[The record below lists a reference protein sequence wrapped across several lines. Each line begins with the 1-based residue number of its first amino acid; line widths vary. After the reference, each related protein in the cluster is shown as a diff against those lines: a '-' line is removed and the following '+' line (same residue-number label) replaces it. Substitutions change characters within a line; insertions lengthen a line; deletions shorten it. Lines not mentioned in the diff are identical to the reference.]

1 MFTNK
6 HLVRGRGE
14 PRRIWRPGRLSEAP
28 WRLPEGGAPREGGAS
43 ADGCQILTPTFP
55 VRVTN
60 LQPASNLPPAWW
72 VPTTVGPNNEVF
84 TVCKHLARMGM
95 RVKRLLETNTSNS
108 LASDSY

>member
-1 MFTNK
+1 
-6 HLVRGRGE
+6 
-14 PRRIWRPGRLSEAP
+14 
-28 WRLPEGGAPREGGAS
+28 
-43 ADGCQILTPTFP
+43 LTPTFP

-95 RVKRLLETNTSNS
+95 RVKRSLETNTSNS